1 MPCTKMEF
9 VIKCNNYNG
18 GVRQMFFCHKPI
30 LFVCNALEL
39 PYLLKEAP
47 RHLFDFSRR
56 KCGARSRAALI

>member
-1 MPCTKMEF
+1 MPYTKMEF

-39 PYLLKEAP
+39 PYLLK
-47 RHLFDFSRR
+47 
-56 KCGARSRAALI
+56 